1 MRSPI
6 NTANGH
12 ILRPHFTVFTQTVES
27 TSVNSNLQGK

>member
-12 ILRPHFTVFTQTVES
+12 ILKSQTVQS
-27 TSVNSNLQGK
+27 TAINSNLQGK